1 MKLMQKN
8 LEGFDFILTK
18 YFKLFT
24 DCGEW
29 FCYIILPRYTIRF
42 SGAGFYVYDKKK
54 DKYII

>member
-8 LEGFDFILTK
+8 DEGFDFILTK

-29 FCYIILPRYTIRF
+29 FLYIILFHYIIRF
-42 SGAGFYVYDKKK
+42 SGAGFYIYDKKK
-54 DKYII
+54 DKYIL